1 MGIII
6 SMTEEN
12 ENIEHTEE
20 NDNIEQIDPDTEE
33 KRKKEAEFLETIFS
47 NVSGFK

>member
-1 MGIII
+1 MPP
-6 SMTEEN
+6 N
-12 ENIEHTEE
+12 VRHKYLNKQEHA
-20 NDNIEQIDPDTEE
+20 DSDTEE